1 LIRQDEVYSIGVI
14 GKVHGIKGEVT
25 FNFDD
30 DVFDR
35 VDADYVVIDIDG
47 ILVPFFFEEYRFK
60 NDSVA
65 IVKFEGIDD
74 TNKAQLLTGK
84 KVFFPKELSDED
96 DVLRWSDLKG
106 YTINTYDK
114 DDKETTVGR
123 IEYVDETTENVL
135 FGVIDAKGEEVL
147 IPAADDFIKDI
158 DHDRQTISMMLPEGL
173 IE

>member
-1 LIRQDEVYSIGVI
+1 
-14 GKVHGIKGEVT
+14 
-25 FNFDD
+25 
-30 DVFDR
+30 
-35 VDADYVVIDIDG
+35 
-47 ILVPFFFEEYRFK
+47 
-60 NDSVA
+60 VA